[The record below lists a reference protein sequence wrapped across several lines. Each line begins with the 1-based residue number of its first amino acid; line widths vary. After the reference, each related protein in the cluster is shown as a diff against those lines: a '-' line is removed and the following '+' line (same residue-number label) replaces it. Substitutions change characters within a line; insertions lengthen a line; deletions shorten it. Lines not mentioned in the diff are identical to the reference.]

1 MRKHE
6 VLITL
11 QVDCVWVYICIYRY
25 IIYII
30 CKVKTTILKKFISIN
45 IYNSGLAFS
54 GVISFSYKI
63 NVVKEQKV
71 YKMTE

>member
-1 MRKHE
+1 MCE
-6 VLITL
+6 CIY
-11 QVDCVWVYICIYRY
+11 VYID
-25 IIYII
+25 IYII
-30 CKVKTTILKKFISIN
+30 CKVKTIILKKFISIN

-54 GVISFSYKI
+54 SVISFSYKI